1 MAEVVRSRE
10 QALEQVLEG
19 KRAQGYRIESQDGI
33 QAVLLMATRRRFF
46 NFRRGDDERYL
57 MSVDEHGRATTRRIE
72 LEGVASPN

>member
-33 QAVLLMATRRRFF
+33 QAVLLMATRRRSFL
-46 NFRRGDDERYL
+46 RRGGDERYL
-57 MSVDEHGRATTRRIE
+57 LSVDEYGRATTRRIE
-72 LEGVASPN
+72 LEGVASPT